1 MEMIKDAKAWKVKWP
16 RRAAHPLLSCED
28 HFGFEGSPRG
38 LVLPCV
44 CSSPSQL
51 PPALDKYKS
60 IYRKDF
66 CWHDDYHSPIQA
78 HVPAPSYP
86 PLGDLPKCYLPECQ
100 PSDLSPRWAGKLEI
114 LAEPVHDLSCLSPL
128 PPPAPADETEEGESG
143 QAAQTDVS
151 PYGLHLPPRAAE
163 ISLPSPSEGVLE
175 PREPPPS
182 NTITYQQFAQDLY
195 KEVLSNADKYKTKN
209 RSSCIL
215 LQDCSDLD
223 WKSIYKQDFEPRRGI
238 HAGLYTEEI
247 RPSPIFPEDFRFNE
261 SRWVTEYGDSYS
273 IFLKRLDWSSP
284 ISAQWLPFGKDAR
297 WTPRW
302 KLAGN

>member
-1 MEMIKDAKAWKVKWP
+1 MEMIRDAKAWK
-16 RRAAHPLLSCED
+16 
-28 HFGFEGSPRG
+28 
-38 LVLPCV
+38 LPA
-44 CSSPSQL
+44 
-51 PPALDKYKS
+51 ALDKYKS

-66 CWHDDYHSPIQA
+66 CWHDDYYSPIQA
-78 HVPAPSYP
+78 HVPTPSYP
-86 PLGDLPKCYLPECQ
+86 PLGDLSQCYLPECQ

-114 LAEPVHDLSCLSPL
+114 LAEPLHDLSCCSPL
-128 PPPAPADETEEGESG
+128 PPPAPTDGTEGE
-143 QAAQTDVS
+143 
-151 PYGLHLPPRAAE
+151 
-163 ISLPSPSEGVLE
+163 LE
-175 PREPPPS
+175 PRDPPPA

-195 KEVLSNADKYKTKN
+195 KEVLTNADKYKTKN

-215 LQDCSDLD
+215 IQDCSDLD
-223 WKSIYKQDFEPRRGI
+223 WKSIYKQDFEPRKGI

>member
-1 MEMIKDAKAWKVKWP
+1 MEMIKDAKAWK
-16 RRAAHPLLSCED
+16 
-28 HFGFEGSPRG
+28 
-38 LVLPCV
+38 
-44 CSSPSQL
+44 L

-100 PSDLSPRWAGKLEI
+100 PSDLCPRWAGKLEI
-114 LAEPVHDLSCLSPL
+114 LHEPVHDLSCLSPL
-128 PPPAPADETEEGESG
+128 PPQAEETEGESG
-143 QAAQTDVS
+143 QAAQSDVS

-284 ISAQWLPFGKDAR
+284 ISGQWLPFGKDAR

>member
-1 MEMIKDAKAWKVKWP
+1 MEMIRDEKAWK
-16 RRAAHPLLSCED
+16 
-28 HFGFEGSPRG
+28 
-38 LVLPCV
+38 
-44 CSSPSQL
+44 L

-60 IYRKDF
+60 VYRKDF

-78 HVPAPSYP
+78 HVPTPSYP
-86 PLGDLPKCYLPECQ
+86 PLEDLPKCYLPEFQ
-100 PSDLSPRWAGKLEI
+100 PSDLSPRWAQKLEI
-114 LAEPVHDLSCLSPL
+114 LAEPMHDLSCCSPL
-128 PPPAPADETEEGESG
+128 PPPAPADETE
-143 QAAQTDVS
+143 
-151 PYGLHLPPRAAE
+151 
-163 ISLPSPSEGVLE
+163 GVLE
-175 PREPPPS
+175 PREPPPPA
-182 NTITYQQFAQDLY
+182 NVVTYQQFAQDLY

-209 RSSCIL
+209 RSSCVL

-238 HAGLYTEEI
+238 HAGLYTGEI
-247 RPSPIFPEDFRFNE
+247 RPSPIFPEDIRFNE

-273 IFLKRLDWSSP
+273 IFLKNLDWSSP